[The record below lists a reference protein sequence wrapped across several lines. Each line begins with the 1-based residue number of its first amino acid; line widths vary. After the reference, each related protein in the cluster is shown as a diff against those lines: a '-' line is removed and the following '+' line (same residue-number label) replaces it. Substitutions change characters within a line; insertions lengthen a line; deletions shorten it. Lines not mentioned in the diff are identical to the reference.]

1 MKPMPY
7 ALRLPI
13 SQTSPA
19 RHATAETQFLRQVF
33 PRNAS
38 LQHIQDAAERGSIID
53 RASSSALGR
62 GSELRN
68 QRFQSH
74 PQLVADFASCHA
86 ADDTTSAASCLGC
99 VSGSKAGWLVDIQPG
114 GRGGKR
120 YRKTLKTQAEAKAYE
135 AWLTAK
141 VVQAPEWVPA
151 PKDSRRLS
159 ELIEL
164 WNLHHGMQ
172 LRHTRTYPTLKR
184 ICVALGNPLATAFS
198 AEDFA
203 SYRASRIAEG
213 VTANTVNREHAYLRA
228 VFNELARLGHWPG
241 ANPLARLRQFR
252 IAERELSF
260 LTLEQIEVLLDALGR
275 RKRKDALLIT
285 KLCLATGARWSEAE
299 SLRLQ
304 QLRGNAVHYTQTK
317 TDKNRSVPLDGTLAD
332 EILAFHASK
341 PKAIG
346 DRFFENSAGAFRM
359 AIEDAQIDLPEG
371 QLTHVLRH
379 TFASHFMMNGGNIL
393 TLQRILGHSSLQM
406 TMRYAHLAPDHLQEA
421 RQHNPLA
428 TLRNRERL
436 ANAPSTK
443 LTAN

>member
-1 MKPMPY
+1 MTIKK
-7 ALRLPI
+7 
-13 SQTSPA
+13 
-19 RHATAETQFLRQVF
+19 
-33 PRNAS
+33 
-38 LQHIQDAAERGSIID
+38 
-53 RASSSALGR
+53 
-62 GSELRN
+62 
-68 QRFQSH
+68 
-74 PQLVADFASCHA
+74 
-86 ADDTTSAASCLGC
+86 
-99 VSGSKAGWLVDIQPG
+99 SKGGWLVDIQPG

-141 VVQAPEWVPA
+141 VTQAPEWVPA
-151 PKDSRRLS
+151 PKDLRRLS

-172 LRHTRTYPTLKR
+172 LRHTRTYPTLQR

-198 AEDFA
+198 ADDFA

-228 VFNELARLGHWPG
+228 VFNELARLGHWQG

-260 LTLEQIEVLLDALGR
+260 LTLNQIETLLAALGR
-275 RKRKDALLIT
+275 RKRQDALVIT

-299 SLRLQ
+299 CLRVQ
-304 QLRGNAVHYTQTK
+304 QLRGNAVHFTQTK
-317 TDKNRSVPLDGTLAD
+317 TDKNRSVPIAPVLAD
-332 EILAFHASK
+332 EIFAFRASK
-341 PKAIG
+341 TGDVG
-346 DRFFENSAGAFRM
+346 DRFFESCAGAFRM
-359 AIEDAQIDLPEG
+359 AVRDAHIELPEG

-379 TFASHFMMNGGNIL
+379 TFASHFMMSGGNIL

-421 RQHNPLA
+421 RHLNPLA
-428 TLRNRERL
+428 RL
-436 ANAPSTK
+436 AEAG
-443 LTAN
+443 AIDR